1 MRWNME
7 QRELNARRCAAPRMK
22 VVIHDDLLATGGT
35 AAAAAQLAVMKNAS
49 VSAFT
54 FVVELDFWR
63 AGKSWKNIRRIFIS
77 LVNY

>member
-1 MRWNME
+1 
-7 QRELNARRCAAPRMK
+7 MK

-54 FVVELDFWR
+54 FVVELDFLEGR
-63 AGKSWKNIRRIFIS
+63 KKLAEYSQNFIS